1 MIFAGGDG
9 EVAIAAGVSAKGD
22 VDIGGTRPDP
32 GGKLSRDGSRNW
44 HALLL
49 PDGALYL
56 MSESGLVKYTR
67 IIRSADMPREIV
79 HQGRKIRVAIETGV
93 SAVGVPFRRD
103 VILHPGAVAILPLID
118 EDHICLLR
126 NERPAV
132 GETLWEIPA
141 GTLEPNEPI
150 EVAAARELAEETG
163 YTAKRLEKI
172 CVFYPSPGLLSE
184 KTHLFV
190 ARPDARGDEPGAG
203 RADGA
208 ADCAAGPGNGVG
220 TQRNDSRCENDYSA
234 VALGQA
240 AGLAILRA
248 NGERCSGPA
257 YGKFSREPP
266 RKRGAISLFEKFY
279 TTVLADRLAAKH
291 RRGGKCHSY
300 LQSSRTGPKVTQRHV

>member
-1 MIFAGGDG
+1 
-9 EVAIAAGVSAKGD
+9 
-22 VDIGGTRPDP
+22 
-32 GGKLSRDGSRNW
+32 
-44 HALLL
+44 
-49 PDGALYL
+49 
-56 MSESGLVKYTR
+56 
-67 IIRSADMPREIV
+67 MPREIV

-93 SAVGVPFRRD
+93 SAAGVPFRRD

-190 ARPDARGDEPGAG
+190 ARDLTPGAMNLEPDEQMEP
-203 RADGA
+203 RIVPLAQA
-208 ADCAAGPGNGVG
+208 MEWALNG
-220 TQRNDSRCENDYSA
+220 TILDA
-234 VALGQA
+234 KTIIALLLWDKRQA
-240 AGLAILRA
+240 L
-248 NGERCSGPA
+248 P
-257 YGKFSREPP
+257 F
-266 RKRGAISLFEKFY
+266 
-279 TTVLADRLAAKH
+279 
-291 RRGGKCHSY
+291 
-300 LQSSRTGPKVTQRHV
+300 